1 MGYVYLFYDDYI
13 DVRHVSYLE
22 LCLPLNNAR
31 AYYIDG
37 SCVYRLYDATVDYF
51 DVSYVELS
59 LPALQC
65 QGRLHRR
72 ELHIVMFTYSTT
84 LM

>member
-13 DVRHVSYLE
+13 DVSYVSYLE

-31 AYYIDG
+31 AYYIDV
-37 SCVYRLYDATVDYF
+37 SYVYLLYDATVDYF
-51 DVSYVELS
+51 NVSYVELC

-72 ELHIVMFTYSTT
+72 ELPRVMFTFST
-84 LM
+84 M